1 MMFYIWLPQF
11 LYLKTNP
18 IDLPKK
24 KKITV
29 YFIYIFTL
37 TTSNSTNK
45 YSRVFLFSLFLFDSI
60 VFPEPSRNRDSKTV
74 IQTEPW
80 NSWTVSPLLGSH
92 SNESNNYRLKLPQL
106 NM

>member
-24 KKITV
+24 INKITV

-60 VFPEPSRNRDSKTV
+60 VFPETYRTIPK
-74 IQTEPW
+74 PW
-80 NSWTVSPLLGSH
+80 L
-92 SNESNNYRLKLPQL
+92 
-106 NM
+106 